1 MPSGPYRRLFLPD
14 IRPLQGIRYNPEK
27 IPDLS
32 LVVAPPYD
40 VIDREHHARLLDRDP
55 VNAVRLILG
64 SSPGRPGDYT
74 AGAALMRQWIEKG
87 ILIRDPQPCYYVIED
102 TFILPGRE
110 DPFRRWAIIGRV
122 RLEPLEN
129 GQIFAH
135 ERTHSGPK
143 EDRLRLMRAFKANL
157 SQVFSLFDGDHVAVR
172 ELIDPVFSR
181 TATADIH
188 DEKGIRRRFWA
199 VSDPDIVSGIS
210 SILSDRNLYIA
221 DGHHRYETA
230 LAYSREA
237 VLSDSSQAPE
247 RGSNFVMMAMV
258 GMKDPG
264 LAILPV
270 HRLLNQFKDFDFE
283 AVLSI
288 LSRTFSIHPLS
299 KGELLAFGA
308 NLSQEFLGG
317 RGFILYDPAGG
328 RSVKLLIRREVDLA
342 ERLSGIS
349 EPVQKLEVTLAER
362 FLMMEC
368 LKMTP
373 EQISRQEHL
382 TYFQDLGEALV
393 NADRNGQ
400 LLVIMPSTSLDD
412 LVAVTGKRERMPQK
426 STFFYPKLL
435 SGLVFYDHA
444 SGNLPR
450 AGDS

>member
-1 MPSGPYRRLFLPD
+1 MPD

-32 LVVAPPYD
+32 PVVAPPYD
-40 VIDREHHARLLDRDP
+40 VIDPEHHSRLMDRDP

-64 SSPGRPGDYT
+64 SSPGQPGNYT
-74 AGAALMRQWIEKG
+74 AGAALMKQWLEKR
-87 ILIRDPQPCYYVIED
+87 ILIRDPQPCYYIIED
-102 TFILPGRE
+102 TFTLPKRK

-143 EDRLRLMRAFKANL
+143 EDRLRLIRAFKANL

-172 ELIDPVFSR
+172 NLIDPVFSR
-181 TATADIH
+181 TAMADIL

-199 VSDPDIVSGIS
+199 VSDPEIVNGVS
-210 SILSDRNLYIA
+210 SLLSERNIYIA

-230 LAYSREA
+230 LAYSMEIA
-237 VLSDSSQAPE
+237 AADPSCSPQ
-247 RGSNFVMMAMV
+247 RGSNFVMMALV

-270 HRLLNQFKDFDFE
+270 HRLLKSFEDFDLE
-283 AVLSI
+283 KILPI
-288 LSRTFSIHPLS
+288 LSRTFSIHSLS
-299 KGELLAFGA
+299 KEDVLAFGA
-308 NLSQEFLGG
+308 NLSQEYLGG

-328 RSVKLLIRREVDLA
+328 RSFKLLLRNEVDLA
-342 ERLSGIS
+342 KRMPGVSA
-349 EPVQKLEVTLAER
+349 PVRRLEVTLAEQ

-382 TYFQDLGEALV
+382 AYYQDLGEALI

-400 LLVIMPSTSLDD
+400 LLIIMPSTSLDD
-412 LVAVTGKRERMPQK
+412 LVAVTENRERMPQK

-435 SGLVFYDHA
+435 SGLVFYDHG
-444 SGNLPR
+444 SGDPTL
-450 AGDS
+450 AGDR